1 MEELNK
7 TNLNKIRTSINKII
21 RYNKDFLL
29 KSHTS
34 PLITNNK
41 ICTSSLVIE
50 FSDNII
56 NKIPLNIPESFT
68 SIPCDENKFM
78 KLSHKI
84 HQRFEKESLCPKELS
99 VKDFFSS
106 IDKDNSSIIIN
117 MGSDNGKVFVTT
129 DENNSDNFCFNS
141 KLLIPILTIFKAL
154 GDERISVTRL
164 VTNKNVL
171 KFSTDNATIY
181 ASIFLKPEVY

>member
-1 MEELNK
+1 MKELNK

-21 RYNKDFLL
+21 LYNKDFLL

-68 SIPCDENKFM
+68 SIPCDETKFM
-78 KLSHKI
+78 KLSSKI

-106 IDKDNSSIIIN
+106 VDKDNPSITIN
-117 MGSDNGKVFVTT
+117 MGSNNGKAFVTT
-129 DENNSDNFCFNS
+129 DENDDNNFRFNS
-141 KLLIPILTIFKAL
+141 KLLLPILTIFEAL
-154 GDERISVTRL
+154 GDEKISVTRL

-171 KFSTDNATIY
+171 KFSTDNVTIY
-181 ASIFLKPEVY
+181 ASIFLKPEVC